1 MLLISLYVL
10 LVVGITFFQ
19 WKGAKGSIFKPNQ
32 KVSWWISGLSL
43 YMLFLSVDQG
53 QLISGIIAEHGMQGM
68 WMVWAGN
75 LGVFV
80 VPLVFAPLWHKLNLS
95 TDNQFILFRFPGKA
109 GTWLHRFRA
118 IYVGGLVVTLA
129 VSFHLI
135 GFARVIEVFYQIPQT
150 QSIFIAGGVMVL
162 FALKNVLD
170 IKLKLDV
177 LHTSLFIGSFILI
190 VFFVG
195 KAFIFEKDWMK
206 FFIENPTKKSLLP
219 LNSSSW
225 FSMLIYLGVQWWSC
239 YLFDG
244 GGAETSRF
252 TAVKTPK
259 DAIKAALTP
268 VVISFIISFF
278 MVIHVVALLGNTAI
292 QLNGEISYVNALLN
306 IIPFQLKDL
315 IFLGFFAMFITT
327 AESLLN
333 WGASFLVIDA
343 WKGWLNPSSSLV
355 ENRMLSFLMMA
366 VLSCL
371 SILVGLYITNLQQLI
386 KITFSI
392 SAGVAPVF
400 ILRWVWFRI
409 NAWSQL
415 SAMIC
420 SGFLTLCY
428 PLIHELTSLSIFP
441 MEESRILVVTLLTT
455 LTWVVVTLL
464 TPNQSEEIE
473 ARMLPIIPKK
483 RVIFYRLGLALLLGV
498 FLTLLNWGIWTL
510 LLNQK

>member
-1 MLLISLYVL
+1 MLLISIYLF
-10 LVVGITFFQ
+10 LVVSFTFFQ
-19 WKGAKGSIFKPNQ
+19 WKNLNGSIFKSNQ
-32 KVSWWISGLSL
+32 KVTWWVSGLSL
-43 YMLFLSVDQG
+43 YMLYLSVDQG
-53 QLISGIIAEHGMQGM
+53 QLISGIISEHGMQGM

-75 LGVFV
+75 LGVFI
-80 VPLVFAPLWHKLNLS
+80 VPLVFAPLWNKLNLT
-95 TDNQFILFRFPGKA
+95 TDNQFILFRFPGLA
-109 GTWLHRFRA
+109 GALLHRFRA

-135 GFARVIEVFYQIPQT
+135 GFARVIEVFYKIPQT
-150 QSIFIAGGVMVL
+150 QSILIAGGIMVL
-162 FALKNVLD
+162 FALKNILD
-170 IKLKLDV
+170 IKLKLDI
-177 LHTSLFIGSFILI
+177 LHTTLFIGSFMLI
-190 VFFVG
+190 VFFVS

-206 FFIENPTKKSLLP
+206 FFIENPSKKSLIP
-219 LNSSSW
+219 LDSASW

-268 VVISFIISFF
+268 VAISFIISFF
-278 MVIHVVALLGNTAI
+278 MVIHVVALLGNTSI
-292 QLNGEISYVNALLN
+292 QINGEISYVNALLN
-306 IIPFQLKDL
+306 IIPFQLKDF

-333 WGASFLVIDA
+333 WGASFLVVDA

-355 ENRMLSFLMMA
+355 ENRILSFLMMA

-371 SILVGLYITNLQQLI
+371 SILVSIYITNLQQLI

-428 PLIHELTSLSIFP
+428 PLIHDQIPLSILP
-441 MEESRILVVTLLTT
+441 MEESRILVVTIITT
-455 LTWVVVTLL
+455 ITWVLVTFL
-464 TPNQSEEIE
+464 TPNHSEEIE
-473 ARMLPIIPKK
+473 TRMLPIIQKK
-483 RVIFYRLGLALLLGV
+483 RVFFYRLGLALVLGV
-498 FLTLLNWGIWTL
+498 FLTLINWGIWSFL
-510 LLNQK
+510 LTQG

>member
-1 MLLISLYVL
+1 MLLISVYL
-10 LVVGITFFQ
+10 LIVVGITLFQ
-19 WKGAKGSIFKPNQ
+19 WKGAKGSVFRPNQ
-32 KVSWWISGLSL
+32 KISWWISGLSL

-53 QLISGIIAEHGMQGM
+53 QLISGIITTHGMQGM

-80 VPLVFAPLWHKLNLS
+80 VPIVFAPLWHKLNLS
-95 TDNQFILFRFPGKA
+95 TDNQFILFRFPGNA
-109 GTWLHRFRA
+109 GLWLHRFRA

-129 VSFHLI
+129 ISFHLI
-135 GFARVIEVFYQIPQT
+135 GFARVIEVFYRIPQT
-150 QSIFIAGGVMVL
+150 QSILIAGGIMVL

-177 LHTSLFIGSFILI
+177 LHTTLYIGSFALI
-190 VFFVG
+190 VFFVS
-195 KAFIFEKDWMK
+195 KTFIFEKDWMK
-206 FFIENPTKKSLLP
+206 FFIENPTKKSLIP
-219 LNSSSW
+219 QNSSSW
-225 FSMLIYLGVQWWSC
+225 FSMIIYLGVQWWSC

-252 TAVKTPK
+252 TAVKTSK

-268 VVISFIISFF
+268 VAISFVISFF
-278 MVIHVVALLGNTAI
+278 MIIHVIALLGNTTT
-292 QLNGEISYVNALLN
+292 QLNGEMSYVNALLN
-306 IIPFQLKDL
+306 IIPFELTDL

-333 WGASFLVIDA
+333 WGASFLVIDT
-343 WKGWLNPSSSLV
+343 WVGWFKKQSSTEISMLTMVLLSGFSIAVALN
-355 ENRMLSFLMMA
+355 
-366 VLSCL
+366 
-371 SILVGLYITNLQQLI
+371 IKDLQQLI

-415 SAMIC
+415 SAMSS

-428 PLIHELTSLSIFP
+428 PLIHDLTPLSTFP
-441 MEESRILVVTLLTT
+441 LEESRILFVTLFTT
-455 LTWVVVTLL
+455 LTWVLVTFL
-464 TPNQSEEIE
+464 TPNQSEAIE
-473 ARMLPIIPKK
+473 TRMNSIIPKK
-483 RVIFYRLGLALLLGV
+483 RIIFYRLGTALLLGV
-498 FLTLLNWGIWTL
+498 FLTLINWGIWTL
-510 LLNQK
+510 LLN

>member
-1 MLLISLYVL
+1 MLLISIYIVL
-10 LVVGITFFQ
+10 VISITFFQ
-19 WKGAKGSIFKPNQ
+19 WKKVKGSIFKSNQ
-32 KVSWWISGLSL
+32 KVTWWISGLSL
-43 YMLFLSVDQG
+43 YMLYLSVDQG
-53 QLISGIIAEHGMQGM
+53 QLISGIISEHGMQGM

-109 GTWLHRFRA
+109 GAWLHRFRA

-135 GFARVIEVFYQIPQT
+135 GFARVIQVFYGLSPF
-150 QSIFIAGGVMVL
+150 QSTCIGGGIMLL
-162 FALKNVLD
+162 FAIKNVFD

-177 LHTSLFIGSFILI
+177 LHTILFIISFFAV

-206 FFIENPTKKSLLP
+206 FLVDHPAKRSLFPTD
-219 LNSSSW
+219 SSAW
-225 FSMLIYLGVQWWSC
+225 FSMFIYLGVQWWSC

-259 DAIKAALTP
+259 DAIKAGLTP
-268 VVISFIISFF
+268 ILISFLLSFF
-278 MVIHVVALLGNTAI
+278 MVIHVVALLGYSKHSMP
-292 QLNGEISYVNALLN
+292 GELAYVSSLFNLLPSYS
-306 IIPFQLKDL
+306 KD
-315 IFLGFFAMFITT
+315 IVFLGFFAMFITT

-343 WKGWLNPSSSLV
+343 WNGWLNPNKKQKEHRAFSIVMMLALSL
-355 ENRMLSFLMMA
+355 LS
-366 VLSCL
+366 VLVALNVS
-371 SILVGLYITNLQQLI
+371 NLLDLI

-392 SAGVAPVF
+392 SAGVAPLF
-400 ILRWVWFRI
+400 ILRWIWFRI

-415 SAMIC
+415 TAMLS
-420 SGFLTLCY
+420 SGVFTLAY
-428 PLIHELTSLSIFP
+428 PYLHENSPLRQFP
-441 MEESRILVVTLLTT
+441 LEESRILVVTILTT
-455 LTWVVVTLL
+455 LTWITVTLISS
-464 TPNQSEEIE
+464 NQTKTVEEKL
-473 ARMLPIIPKK
+473 LPIIGSRKQL
-483 RVIFYRLGLALLLGV
+483 IYRLSMAILLGIT
-498 FLTLLNWGIWTL
+498 LTYCTYIIWQIIL
-510 LLNQK
+510 GS

>member
-1 MLLISLYVL
+1 MLLISFYL
-10 LVVGITFFQ
+10 LVVLLLTYRQ
-19 WKGAKGSIFKPNQ
+19 WKGARGSVFQPQ
-32 KVSWWISGLSL
+32 KKVPWWISGLSL

-53 QLISGIIAEHGMQGM
+53 QLISGIISEHGMQGM

-80 VPLVFAPLWHKLNLS
+80 VPLVFAPLWHKLNLA

-109 GTWLHRFRA
+109 GAWLHRFRA

-135 GFARVIEVFYQIPQT
+135 GFARVIQVFYGLSPV
-150 QSIFIAGGVMVL
+150 QSTCIGGGIMLL
-162 FALKNVLD
+162 FAVKNVLD

-177 LHTSLFIGSFILI
+177 LHTVLFITSFFAV

-195 KAFIFEKDWMK
+195 KEFIFEKDWMRFLVEHPAK
-206 FFIENPTKKSLLP
+206 RSLFP
-219 LNSSSW
+219 SDTSAW
-225 FSMLIYLGVQWWSC
+225 FSMVIYLGVQWWSC

-259 DAIKAALTP
+259 DAIKAGLTP
-268 VVISFIISFF
+268 ILISFLLSFF
-278 MVIHVVALLGNTAI
+278 MVIHVVALLGYSAHSMP
-292 QLNGEISYVNALLN
+292 GELAYVSSLVNLLPSYS
-306 IIPFQLKDL
+306 KD
-315 IFLGFFAMFITT
+315 IVFLGFFAMFITT

-343 WKGWLNPSSSLV
+343 WNGWLNPNKKQKEHRSFSIVMMLALSL
-355 ENRMLSFLMMA
+355 LS
-366 VLSCL
+366 VLVALNVS
-371 SILVGLYITNLQQLI
+371 NLLELI

-400 ILRWVWFRI
+400 ILRWIWFRI

-415 SAMIC
+415 SAMLS
-420 SGFLTLCY
+420 SGVFTLIY
-428 PLIHELTSLSIFP
+428 PYLHENSPLRQLP
-441 MEESRILVVTLLTT
+441 LEESRILVVTLLTT
-455 LTWVVVTLL
+455 VTWITVTLIS
-464 TPNQSEEIE
+464 TNQSKTVEEKL
-473 ARMLPIIPKK
+473 LPIIGSRKQI
-483 RVIFYRLGLALLLGV
+483 IFRLSMALMLGITLTYCTYAIWHLILA
-498 FLTLLNWGIWTL
+498 
-510 LLNQK
+510 

>member
-1 MLLISLYVL
+1 MLLISFYL
-10 LVVGITFFQ
+10 LVVLLLTYRQ
-19 WKGAKGSIFKPNQ
+19 WKGARGSVFQPQ
-32 KVSWWISGLSL
+32 KKVPWWISGLSL

-53 QLISGIIAEHGMQGM
+53 QLISGIISEHGMQGM

-80 VPLVFAPLWHKLNLS
+80 VPLVFAPLWHKLNLA

-109 GTWLHRFRA
+109 GAWLHRFRA

-135 GFARVIEVFYQIPQT
+135 GFARVIQVFYGLSPV
-150 QSIFIAGGVMVL
+150 QSTCIGGGIMLL
-162 FALKNVLD
+162 FAVKNVLD

-177 LHTSLFIGSFILI
+177 LHTVLFITSFFAV

-195 KAFIFEKDWMK
+195 KEFIFEKDWMK
-206 FFIENPTKKSLLP
+206 FLVEHPAKRSLFP
-219 LNSSSW
+219 SDTSAW
-225 FSMLIYLGVQWWSC
+225 FSMVIYLGVQWWSC

-259 DAIKAALTP
+259 DAIKAGLTP
-268 VVISFIISFF
+268 ILISFLLSFF
-278 MVIHVVALLGNTAI
+278 MVIHVVALLGYSEHSMP
-292 QLNGEISYVNALLN
+292 GELAYVSSLFNLLPSYS
-306 IIPFQLKDL
+306 KD
-315 IFLGFFAMFITT
+315 IVFLGFFAMFITT

-343 WKGWLNPSSSLV
+343 WNGWLNPNKKQQEHRSFSIV
-355 ENRMLSFLMMA
+355 MML
-366 VLSCL
+366 VLSLL
-371 SILVGLYITNLQQLI
+371 SVLVALNVSNLLELI

-400 ILRWVWFRI
+400 ILRWIWFRI

-415 SAMIC
+415 SAMLS
-420 SGFLTLCY
+420 SGVFTLIY
-428 PLIHELTSLSIFP
+428 PYQHENSPLRQLP
-441 MEESRILVVTLLTT
+441 LEESRILVVTLLTT
-455 LTWVVVTLL
+455 LTWITVTLIS
-464 TPNQSEEIE
+464 TNQTKTIEEKL
-473 ARMLPIIPKK
+473 LPIIVSRKQI
-483 RVIFYRLGLALLLGV
+483 IFRLSMALMLGITLTYCTYAIWHLILA
-498 FLTLLNWGIWTL
+498 
-510 LLNQK
+510 

>member
-1 MLLISLYVL
+1 MLLISIYLVL
-10 LVVGITFFQ
+10 VIGITFFQ
-19 WKGAKGSIFKPNQ
+19 WKPVDGSIFKSNQ

-53 QLISGIIAEHGMQGM
+53 QLVSGIIAEHGMQGM

-80 VPLVFAPLWHKLNLS
+80 VPLVFAPLWQKLNFS

-109 GTWLHRFRA
+109 GAWLHRFRA
-118 IYVGGLVVTLA
+118 LYVGGLVVTLA

-135 GFARVIEVFYQIPQT
+135 GFARVIEVFHKIPQI
-150 QSIFIAGGVMVL
+150 QSILIAGGIMVL
-162 FALKNVLD
+162 FALKNILD
-170 IKLKLDV
+170 IKLKLDI
-177 LHTSLFIGSFILI
+177 LHTTLFIGSFMLI
-190 VFFVG
+190 VFFVS

-206 FFIENPTKKSLLP
+206 FFIENPSKKSLIP
-219 LNSSSW
+219 LDYSSW

-252 TAVKTPK
+252 TAVKTQK

-268 VVISFIISFF
+268 VAISFIISFF
-278 MVIHVVALLGNTAI
+278 MVIHVVALLGNTSI
-292 QLNGEISYVNALLN
+292 QINGEISYVNALLN
-306 IIPFQLKDL
+306 IIPFQLKDF

-333 WGASFLVIDA
+333 WGASFLVVDA
-343 WKGWLNPSSSLV
+343 WKGWLKPTSSLV
-355 ENRMLSFLMMA
+355 ENRILSFLMMA

-371 SILVGLYITNLQQLI
+371 SILVSIYITNLQQLV

-420 SGFLTLCY
+420 SSLLTLCY
-428 PLIHELTSLSIFP
+428 PLFHDLVPLSIFP
-441 MEESRILVVTLLTT
+441 MEESRILVVTILTT
-455 LTWVVVTLL
+455 ITWVLVTFL
-464 TPNQSEEIE
+464 TTNHSEEIE
-473 ARMLPIIPKK
+473 MRMIPIIQKK
-483 RVIFYRLGLALLLGV
+483 RVFIYRLGLALVLGI
-498 FLTLLNWGIWTL
+498 FLTLINWGIWSFL
-510 LLNQK
+510 LTQS